1 MKVFIFSF
9 CLNKKRL
16 KVDTMHHSLYVLSP
30 AELWAGTYIRTQ
42 EKVWSLGP
50 DRLGFRLWL
59 CIFLAVTLKSCFLNF
74 LFFKSARK

>member
-1 MKVFIFSF
+1 
-9 CLNKKRL
+9 
-16 KVDTMHHSLYVLSP
+16 MHHSLYVLSP

-59 CIFLAVTLKSCFLNF
+59 CIFLAVTLKVVSSEKVRVKAQPEC
-74 LFFKSARK
+74 

>member
-1 MKVFIFSF
+1 
-9 CLNKKRL
+9 
-16 KVDTMHHSLYVLSP
+16 MHHSLYVLSP

-59 CIFLAVTLKSCFLNF
+59 CIFLAVTIHEISGVAQGSPQVRFSLPSV
-74 LFFKSARK
+74 SVQPES